1 MLDLVYQTVCQAVRL
16 FFLRA
21 FRRMDLFRD
30 SPESCGELLFGN
42 SAFQKQIMF
51 RLFQLVLCFR
61 LGKRFLHQPLDL
73 RKVDFMVPNFG
84 MSNVV
89 GLDAN
94 RL

>member
-1 MLDLVYQTVCQAVRL
+1 MLDLVYQTVRQAVQL
-16 FFLRA
+16 FFLCA
-21 FRRMDLFRD
+21 FAIVDLLRIF
-30 SPESCGELLFGN
+30 PESCGELLFGN

-51 RLFQLVLCFR
+51 CLFQLVLCFR
-61 LGKRFLHQPLDL
+61 LGKPFLHQPLDL
-73 RKVDFMVPNFG
+73 KKVDFMVPNFG